1 MSGRQ
6 PCGVCRDD
14 GLHGDMMPDPL
25 VKMYWQPNL
34 HEPRMVM
41 AFSGWMDGGETSTGT
56 IEYLVRKLDATKLAE
71 IIPDQF
77 YIYNLPG
84 SMEVS
89 ALFRP
94 HTDIK
99 DGLIT
104 AYQEPTNTFFCSNEH
119 NLLLFSGKE
128 PNLRWKEYADCVL
141 STAVEFNVRT
151 IFFIG
156 SVAGLVPHSRDPE
169 FHGSV
174 SDESLKPFLQQHGI
188 KFSNYR
194 GPASLVTFLML
205 LARQNGLQMATIV
218 AEIPAYVEGRNVK
231 SIEASTR
238 KLASMLGLSVDLD
251 ELHVMSER
259 FEQSMT
265 KLVEGRPELAEHIRK
280 MEDAYDN
287 EVLTSEMGDLKAWL
301 EQQGLRLD

>member
-1 MSGRQ
+1 
-6 PCGVCRDD
+6 
-14 GLHGDMMPDPL
+14 MMLDPL
-25 VKMYWQPNL
+25 VKTYCQPNL
-34 HEPRMVM
+34 HEARMVV

-56 IEYLVRKLDATKLAE
+56 IEYLVRKLDAVKLAE
-71 IIPDQF
+71 IVSDQF

-94 HTDIK
+94 HTEIE

-128 PNLRWKEYADCVL
+128 PNLRWKEYAECVL
-141 STAVEFNVRT
+141 STAAEFNVST
-151 IFFIG
+151 IFFVG

-188 KFSNYR
+188 KFSNYE
-194 GPASLVTFLML
+194 GPASLVTYLTL

-231 SIEASTR
+231 SIEAATR
-238 KLASMLGLSVDLD
+238 KLASMLELSVDLD
-251 ELHVMSER
+251 ELHAISER
-259 FEQSMT
+259 FERSIT
-265 KLVEGRPELAEHIRK
+265 KLVESRPELAEHIRR
-280 MEDAYDN
+280 MENAYDN
-287 EVLTSEMGDLKAWL
+287 EVLISEMGDLKAWL

>member
-1 MSGRQ
+1 
-6 PCGVCRDD
+6 
-14 GLHGDMMPDPL
+14 MMLNPL
-25 VKMYWQPNL
+25 VKTYWQPNL
-34 HEPRMVM
+34 HEPRMIM

-56 IEYLVRKLDATKLAE
+56 IEYLVRELDATKLAE
-71 IIPDQF
+71 IVSDKF

-94 HTDIK
+94 HTDIE

-104 AYQEPTNTFFCSNEH
+104 TYREPTNIFFCSNEH

-141 STAVEFNVRT
+141 STAVEFDVRT

-174 SDESLKPFLQQHGI
+174 SDESLKPFLEQHGI

-194 GPASLVTFLML
+194 GPASLVTYLTL
-205 LARQNGLQMATIV
+205 LARQNDLHMATIV

-231 SIEASTR
+231 SIEAATR
-238 KLASMLGLSVDLD
+238 KLASMLGLSVNLD
-251 ELHVMSER
+251 ELHAISEQ
-259 FEQSMT
+259 FERSMT
-265 KLVEGRPELAEHIRK
+265 KLVQNRPDLADHIRK

-287 EVLTSEMGDLKAWL
+287 EVLTSEMGDLKEWL